1 MSELRE
7 WLDSLKPG
15 DTFYQLESY
24 GRGFV
29 RRLVKLTVLKR
40 TATQIVMT
48 DGRRYKFDTGRKIGG
63 GYSDYL
69 IIPPSDDVIRPILH
83 EMRERRT
90 IRRLQETDWRE
101 VDPSMRERICAL
113 LDEVTT

>member
-15 DTFYQLESY
+15 DTFYQVQTY
-24 GRGFV
+24 GFERIP
-29 RRLVKLTVLKR
+29 RLVKLTVLKR

-48 DGRRYKFDTGRKIGG
+48 DERRYKFDTGRRIGG
-63 GYSDYL
+63 TYFDCIDL
-69 IIPPSDDVIRPILH
+69 PPSDDIIKEISA
-83 EMRERRT
+83 EMREHR
-90 IRRLQETDWRE
+90 ILRRLQETNWRK
-101 VDPSMRERICAL
+101 VDPSMRERVCAL

>member
-24 GRGFV
+24 RHGVV
-29 RRLVKLTVLKR
+29 RRLVQMTVLKR

-48 DGRRYKFDTGRKIGG
+48 DGRRYKFDTGRRIGG
-63 GYSDYL
+63 THFDCIYL
-69 IIPPSDDVIRPILH
+69 PPDDDIIKEISAEI
-83 EMRERRT
+83 RERN
-90 IRRLQETDWRE
+90 ILRRLQETNWRE
-101 VDPSMRERICAL
+101 VDHSMRERVCAL